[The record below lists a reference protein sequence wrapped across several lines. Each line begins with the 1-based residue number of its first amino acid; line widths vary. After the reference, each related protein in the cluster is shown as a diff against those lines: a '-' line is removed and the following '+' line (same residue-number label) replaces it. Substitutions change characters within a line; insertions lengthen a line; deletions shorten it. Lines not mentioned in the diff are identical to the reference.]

1 MICDP
6 ETGNLRTVYD
16 TIADNA
22 ANAGVVTGEQKHSPK
37 NFNLKWVGSIVYR
50 NGEVEETGLGG
61 GVLGDP
67 VKGIIWLVNRLS
79 DYNQKI
85 ATPLQTLDKS
95 KQGKLIDALESI
107 IAEYDIKGI
116 IIGNPINMDGTYG
129 KSSQSAKDIAI
140 NISNKIDIPVS
151 LWDER
156 LSTVGAFNLSS
167 ELDINVSKR
176 EKDIDK
182 FAAAFIL
189 QGALDFIQN

>member
-1 MICDP
+1 MI
-6 ETGNLRTVYD
+6 
-16 TIADNA
+16 TIN
-22 ANAGVVTGEQKHSPK
+22 EFK
-37 NFNLKWVGSIVYR
+37 NSLSSGSR
-50 NGEVEETGLGG
+50 LLGID
-61 GVLGDP
+61 LGT
-67 VKGIIWLVNRLS
+67 KRIGIAIS
-79 DYNQKI
+79 DYNQKV

-107 IAEYDIKGI
+107 ITEYDIRGI

>member
-1 MICDP
+1 MI
-6 ETGNLRTVYD
+6 
-16 TIADNA
+16 TIN
-22 ANAGVVTGEQKHSPK
+22 EFK
-37 NFNLKWVGSIVYR
+37 NKLSSGSR
-50 NGEVEETGLGG
+50 LLGID
-61 GVLGDP
+61 LGT
-67 VKGIIWLVNRLS
+67 KRIGIAIS
-79 DYNQKI
+79 DYNQKV
-85 ATPLQTLDKS
+85 ATPLQTLDNS
-95 KQGKLIDALESI
+95 KQDKLIDALESI
-107 IAEYDIKGI
+107 IAEYDIRGI

>member
-1 MICDP
+1 MI
-6 ETGNLRTVYD
+6 
-16 TIADNA
+16 TIN
-22 ANAGVVTGEQKHSPK
+22 EFK
-37 NFNLKWVGSIVYR
+37 NKLSSGSR
-50 NGEVEETGLGG
+50 LLGID
-61 GVLGDP
+61 LGT
-67 VKGIIWLVNRLS
+67 KRIGIAIS
-79 DYNQKI
+79 DYNQKV

-95 KQGKLIDALESI
+95 KQGKLIDELESI
-107 IAEYDIKGI
+107 IAEYDIRGI
-116 IIGNPINMDGTYG
+116 IIGNPINMDGSYG

>member
-1 MICDP
+1 MI
-6 ETGNLRTVYD
+6 
-16 TIADNA
+16 TIN
-22 ANAGVVTGEQKHSPK
+22 EFK
-37 NFNLKWVGSIVYR
+37 NKLSSGSR
-50 NGEVEETGLGG
+50 LLGID
-61 GVLGDP
+61 LGS
-67 VKGIIWLVNRLS
+67 KRIGIAIS

-95 KQGKLIDALESI
+95 KQGKLIDELESI
-107 IAEYDIKGI
+107 ITEYDIKGI

-182 FAAAFIL
+182 FAATFIL

>member
-1 MICDP
+1 MI
-6 ETGNLRTVYD
+6 
-16 TIADNA
+16 TIN
-22 ANAGVVTGEQKHSPK
+22 EFK
-37 NFNLKWVGSIVYR
+37 NKLSSGSR
-50 NGEVEETGLGG
+50 LLGID
-61 GVLGDP
+61 LGT
-67 VKGIIWLVNRLS
+67 KRIGIAIS
-79 DYNQKI
+79 DYNQKV

-95 KQGKLIDALESI
+95 KQGKLIDALDSI

-140 NISNKIDIPVS
+140 NISNNIDIPVS

>member
-1 MICDP
+1 MI
-6 ETGNLRTVYD
+6 
-16 TIADNA
+16 TIN
-22 ANAGVVTGEQKHSPK
+22 EFK
-37 NFNLKWVGSIVYR
+37 NKLSSGSR
-50 NGEVEETGLGG
+50 LLGID
-61 GVLGDP
+61 LGT
-67 VKGIIWLVNRLS
+67 KRIGIAIS

-95 KQGKLIDALESI
+95 KQGKLIDELESI
-107 IAEYDIKGI
+107 ITENDIKGI

-129 KSSQSAKDIAI
+129 KSSQSAIDIAI

>member
-1 MICDP
+1 MI
-6 ETGNLRTVYD
+6 
-16 TIADNA
+16 TIN
-22 ANAGVVTGEQKHSPK
+22 EFK
-37 NFNLKWVGSIVYR
+37 NKLSSGSR
-50 NGEVEETGLGG
+50 LLGID
-61 GVLGDP
+61 LGS
-67 VKGIIWLVNRLS
+67 KRIGIAIS

-95 KQGKLIDALESI
+95 KQGKLIDELESI
-107 IAEYDIKGI
+107 IAEYDIRGI

-129 KSSQSAKDIAI
+129 TSSQSAKDIAI
-140 NISNKIDIPVS
+140 NISNTIDIPVS

-167 ELDINVSKR
+167 ELDLNVSKR

>member
-1 MICDP
+1 MI
-6 ETGNLRTVYD
+6 
-16 TIADNA
+16 TIN
-22 ANAGVVTGEQKHSPK
+22 EFK
-37 NFNLKWVGSIVYR
+37 
-50 NGEVEETGLGG
+50 
-61 GVLGDP
+61 
-67 VKGIIWLVNRLS
+67 NRLSSGSRLLGIDLGSKRIGIAIS

-95 KQGKLIDALESI
+95 KQGKLIDELESI
-107 IAEYDIKGI
+107 ITEYDIKGI

-129 KSSQSAKDIAI
+129 KSSQSANDIAN

>member
-1 MICDP
+1 MI
-6 ETGNLRTVYD
+6 
-16 TIADNA
+16 TIN
-22 ANAGVVTGEQKHSPK
+22 EFK
-37 NFNLKWVGSIVYR
+37 NKLSSGSR
-50 NGEVEETGLGG
+50 LLGID
-61 GVLGDP
+61 LGT
-67 VKGIIWLVNRLS
+67 KRIGIAIS

-95 KQGKLIDALESI
+95 KLGKLIDKLESI
-107 IAEYDIKGI
+107 ITEYDIKGI

-167 ELDINVSKR
+167 ELDVNVSKR
-176 EKDIDK
+176 ERDIDK

-189 QGALDFIQN
+189 QGALDYLQN

>member
-1 MICDP
+1 MI
-6 ETGNLRTVYD
+6 
-16 TIADNA
+16 TIN
-22 ANAGVVTGEQKHSPK
+22 EFK
-37 NFNLKWVGSIVYR
+37 NKLSSGSR
-50 NGEVEETGLGG
+50 LLGID
-61 GVLGDP
+61 LGT
-67 VKGIIWLVNRLS
+67 KRIGIAIS

-95 KQGKLIDALESI
+95 KQVKLIDELESI
-107 IAEYDIKGI
+107 ITESDIKGI

-129 KSSQSAKDIAI
+129 KSSQSAKDTAI

>member
-1 MICDP
+1 MI
-6 ETGNLRTVYD
+6 
-16 TIADNA
+16 TIN
-22 ANAGVVTGEQKHSPK
+22 EFK
-37 NFNLKWVGSIVYR
+37 NKLSSGSR
-50 NGEVEETGLGG
+50 LLGID
-61 GVLGDP
+61 LGT
-67 VKGIIWLVNRLS
+67 KRIGIAIS

-95 KQGKLIDALESI
+95 KQGKLIDELESI
-107 IAEYDIKGI
+107 ITEYDIKGI

-129 KSSQSAKDIAI
+129 KSSQSAKDTAI

-151 LWDER
+151 LWDAR

-189 QGALDFIQN
+189 QGALDYLQLSLIHI

>member
-1 MICDP
+1 MI
-6 ETGNLRTVYD
+6 
-16 TIADNA
+16 TIN
-22 ANAGVVTGEQKHSPK
+22 EFK
-37 NFNLKWVGSIVYR
+37 NKLSSGSR
-50 NGEVEETGLGG
+50 LLGID
-61 GVLGDP
+61 LGT
-67 VKGIIWLVNRLS
+67 KRIGIAIS

-95 KQGKLIDALESI
+95 KEGKLIDELESI
-107 IAEYDIKGI
+107 ITENDIKGI

>member
-1 MICDP
+1 MI
-6 ETGNLRTVYD
+6 
-16 TIADNA
+16 TIN
-22 ANAGVVTGEQKHSPK
+22 EFK
-37 NFNLKWVGSIVYR
+37 NKLSSGSR
-50 NGEVEETGLGG
+50 LLGID
-61 GVLGDP
+61 LGS
-67 VKGIIWLVNRLS
+67 KRIGIAIS

-95 KQGKLIDALESI
+95 KQGKLIDELENI
-107 IAEYDIKGI
+107 ISEYDIKGI